1 MTQNFPSEPEKML
14 TIKQRQAAL
23 LLAGGSTIEVTAR
36 EVGVS
41 EKTVDIWKKKP
52 LFQEEVRQAENKVY
66 DESLRMLKR
75 NAKDAIN
82 CLIRNMGG
90 KVSPYVQVSAA
101 GKLLDLGMDMYK
113 ITEVLDGLNELRRRL
128 DDADKR

>member
-82 CLIRNMGG
+82 CLIRNMNG